1 MFTAALFT
9 IARAWMPPKCPS
21 IEKRIKMRYIY
32 TMEYYPA
39 IKGAKLCHL
48 QQLRMNP
55 EIATLSEVS
64 QKEKDNISYD
74 IIHMWN
80 LICLKKKQKQR
91 YQK

>member
-1 MFTAALFT
+1 M
-9 IARAWMPPKCPS
+9 
-21 IEKRIKMRYIY
+21 
-32 TMEYYPA
+32 A
-39 IKGAKLCHL
+39 IKKNEIMPFAAV
-48 QQLRMNP
+48 RMNP

-64 QKEKDNISYD
+64 QIEKDNISYD